1 MTNELSLR
9 LECVSHLVK
18 LRLESIDN
26 DVIDQHGAVL
36 RERPSR
42 DTSCTGKTLSVPS
55 AAMTFCLGLC
65 RIVDQ
70 SGAEPQLPILDT
82 VTYLICLSSKMVF
95 MMTNY

>member
-9 LECVSHLVK
+9 LGCVSHLVK
-18 LRLESIDN
+18 LRPESIDD
-26 DVIDQHGAVL
+26 DVIDLHGTVL

-42 DTSCTGKTLSVPS
+42 DSSCTGKPLSVPS
-55 AAMTFCLGLC
+55 AVMTFCLGLS
-65 RIVDQ
+65 RLVDQ
-70 SGAEPQLPILDT
+70 SGAEPQLPIVDT